1 MMLWVIFFRW
11 HGSIVVRVTNLDV
24 RNAQRWIR
32 GFRHS
37 VVQKRCSEDMPV
49 PCLPF
54 NFKNHVGK
62 VSGYSEPAYKHLS
75 DTGSWESE

>member
-1 MMLWVIFFRW
+1 MMLWVTVLRW
-11 HGSIVVRVTNLDV
+11 HGSIVIRVTNLDV

-49 PCLPF
+49 PCLALQF
-54 NFKNHVGK
+54 QKSRR
-62 VSGYSEPAYKHLS
+62 VSGYSGSTYKNLS
-75 DTGSWESE
+75 GKGSWESE